1 MGRLLQFFD
10 TAQVFSLTQ
19 YSLPFETLYLL
30 STAICLGLLATFV
43 PPLGNRML
51 RLSGAYWLGTLLAL
65 VLYGVLF
72 SFSLLVSPAF
82 ATPADMVWSAI
93 FIMLPLNVRSW
104 HHAIDRNLV
113 RWSLLALVLF
123 SLMLEFV
130 VPMGSVH
137 FPARVALV
145 GLFQLM
151 GIAWLSWELHRF
163 DPRFRFSQL
172 GLIQLLTL
180 MHGAA
185 VLLRLGY
192 TFWLA
197 PRPLMQDDLFMSY
210 TLMFQGVLLLLIAMV
225 FNNHYL
231 EHLLNSEEENTQKI
245 QQKEQLLQAAHER
258 SEKLRHEQS
267 RLLLMLEHQL
277 RNPMSVLQLAMTD
290 PSVAIEPAKRAAR
303 SLRDMQTLLERCVFM
318 DKLDHQAIVLSP
330 ELCDV
335 PDLIAN
341 ISKTHPEGARVI
353 SACQEAIPLLYC
365 DLILL
370 NIVLTN
376 LIDNAL
382 KYSPPKEE
390 VKVAVSF
397 MSHPANHLELVVSN
411 AVGPAGAPEA
421 DKVFSKYYRSTQ
433 AQHMQGSGLGLYLV
447 HKMVEL
453 MQASVKCE
461 STPQE
466 VRFVLCLKL

>member
-1 MGRLLQFFD
+1 M
-10 TAQVFSLTQ
+10 TQ

-30 STAICLGLLATFV
+30 STAICMGLLATFV

-65 VLYGVLF
+65 MLYGVLF
-72 SFSLLVSPAF
+72 SLSLLVSPAF
-82 ATPADMVWSAI
+82 ATPADMVWSSI
-93 FIMLPLNVRSW
+93 FILLPLNVRSW
-104 HHAIDRNLV
+104 HHAIDRKLV
-113 RWSLLALVLF
+113 GWSLLALVLF
-123 SLMLEFV
+123 SLMLEFM

-137 FPARVALV
+137 FPARVTLV
-145 GLFQLM
+145 GVFQLM
-151 GIAWLSWELHRF
+151 GIAWLSWEMHRF
-163 DPRFRFSQL
+163 DPRLRFSQL
-172 GLIQLLTL
+172 GLIQLFTL

-185 VLLRLGY
+185 VLLRVGY
-192 TFWLA
+192 TLWLA
-197 PRPLMQDDLFMSY
+197 PRPLVQDDLFMSY
-210 TLMFQGVLLLLIAMV
+210 TLMFQGVLLLLTAMV

-231 EHLLNSEEENTQKI
+231 ESLLNTEEENTQKI
-245 QQKEQLLQAAHER
+245 QQKEQLLQAQHQR
-258 SEKLRHEQS
+258 SEKLRQEQS

-277 RNPMSVLQLAMTD
+277 RNPMAVLQLTLSD
-290 PSVAIEPAKRAAR
+290 PSVAMEPAKRAAR
-303 SLRDMQTLLERCVFM
+303 SLKDMQTLLERCVFM

-341 ISKTHPEGARVI
+341 ICQAHPEGARVV
-353 SACQEAIPLLYC
+353 SFRQEAVPLLYC

-382 KYSPPKEE
+382 KYSPPEE
-390 VKVAVSF
+390 AVKVAVSF
-397 MSHPANHLELVVSN
+397 LNHPTQRLEVVVSN

-421 DKVFSKYYRSTQ
+421 HKVFNKYYRSAH

-447 HKMVEL
+447 HKMAEL
-453 MQASVKCE
+453 MQATVTCE

-466 VRFVLCLKL
+466 VRFVLCFKL

>member
-1 MGRLLQFFD
+1 M
-10 TAQVFSLTQ
+10 TQ

-30 STAICLGLLATFV
+30 STAICMGLLATFI

-65 VLYGVLF
+65 MLYGVLF
-72 SFSLLVSPAF
+72 SLSLLVSPAF
-82 ATPADMVWSAI
+82 ATPADMVWSSI

-104 HHAIDRNLV
+104 HQAIDRNLV
-113 RWSLLALVLF
+113 KWSLMALVLF
-123 SLMLEFV
+123 SLALEFV

-145 GLFQLM
+145 GLFQLL
-151 GIAWLSWELHRF
+151 GIAWLSWEMHRF
-163 DPRFRFSQL
+163 DPRLRFSQL

-180 MHGAA
+180 MHAAA
-185 VLLRLGY
+185 VLLRVGY
-192 TFWLA
+192 TLWLA
-197 PRPLMQDDLFMSY
+197 PRPLVQDDLFMAY
-210 TLMFQGVLLLLIAMV
+210 TLMFQGVLLLLTAMV

-231 EHLLNSEEENTQKI
+231 EYLLNSEEENALRI
-245 QQKEQLLQAAHER
+245 QQKEQLLQAEHER
-258 SEKLRHEQS
+258 SEKLRQDQS

-277 RNPMSVLQLAMTD
+277 RNPMAVLQLTLSD
-290 PSVAIEPAKRAAR
+290 PSVAMEPAKRAAR
-303 SLRDMQTLLERCVFM
+303 SLKDMQTLLERCVFM

-341 ISKTHPEGARVI
+341 ICQAHPDGKRVNCEVQGAV
-353 SACQEAIPLLYC
+353 PLLYD

-382 KYSPPKEE
+382 KYSPPNE
-390 VKVAVSF
+390 VVTVAVCFLNS
-397 MSHPANHLELVVSN
+397 PTLQLEVLIRN

-421 DKVFSKYYRSTQ
+421 DKVFNKYYRSSH
-433 AQHMQGSGLGLYLV
+433 AQHMEGSGLGLYLV

-453 MQASVKCE
+453 MQATVKCE
-461 STPQE
+461 STPTE
-466 VRFVLCLKL
+466 VRFVVCFKL